1 MTSLREGRSVV
12 GMDDVATVSIE
23 PTDVVVG
30 CPVAHAPPAATCP
43 FDHTQTEDKPRSR
56 ADQRMRRILRI
67 DPDAPRVSLV
77 DAHNAFSRSVA
88 VSAARCTAT
97 YVVFP
102 LVGPLIGLSGA
113 VGPVVGLLL
122 SAVSVTAIIIS
133 ARRFFGSDHPWRW
146 FHAVLGTAIIALL
159 TVSAFLDLLYFA
171 TR

>member
-1 MTSLREGRSVV
+1 
-12 GMDDVATVSIE
+12 MDDVAAATIDL
-23 PTDVVVG
+23 TDVAPG
-30 CPVAHAPPAATCP
+30 CPVPHVQAAATCP

-67 DPDAPRVSLV
+67 DPNAPRVSLV

-122 SAVSVTAIIIS
+122 SVVSVTAIIIS

-146 FHAVLGTAIIALL
+146 FHAVLGTAIVTLLAVSALL
-159 TVSAFLDLLYFA
+159 DMAYFV